1 MKKTDNKYLISTLAF
16 ILFFFI
22 NIERAIAMPDMNP
35 AFDEV
40 VFKSSM
46 KDKIKLSQYKGK
58 IILVF
63 FGYTH
68 CPDVCPLTLMDI
80 KKTLDGLGEKAV
92 HVQPVFISV
101 DYKRDNPETLDQYTK
116 FFDKRIL
123 GITADKN
130 NIDKINKFFRTTYA
144 LLDHTSK
151 DYLVEHSSN
160 LYIIDQDLYV
170 KKILPSGLP
179 SSEIIKVIQTLF

>member
-80 KKTLDGLGEKAV
+80 KKTLDHMPG
-92 HVQPVFISV
+92 
-101 DYKRDNPETLDQYTK
+101 DY
-116 FFDKRIL
+116 FSI
-123 GITADKN
+123 
-130 NIDKINKFFRTTYA
+130 RTSY
-144 LLDHTSK
+144 
-151 DYLVEHSSN
+151 N
-160 LYIIDQDLYV
+160 
-170 KKILPSGLP
+170 
-179 SSEIIKVIQTLF
+179 IIKCPAETK